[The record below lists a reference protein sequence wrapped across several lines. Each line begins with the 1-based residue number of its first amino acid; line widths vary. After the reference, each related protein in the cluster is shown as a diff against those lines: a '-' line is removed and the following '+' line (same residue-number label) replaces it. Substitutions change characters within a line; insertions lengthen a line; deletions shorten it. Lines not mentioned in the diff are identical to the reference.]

1 MLTFGEACT
10 WLRLRLRGNLAAIRG
25 QASGRVTLPPMAEAQ
40 STKDHLFLRACR
52 RQPVERTPVWMMRQ
66 AGRYLPQYRAV
77 RSKVTFLELCKTP
90 ELACEVTLQPI
101 DEFGFD
107 AAILFSDILIPLEAM
122 RLELVFE
129 EDGGPKLPHPVRDRA
144 GVDALIVPDPAD
156 TMPFV
161 LDAVRLI
168 RKRLADRVPLIGFA
182 GAPFTLAT
190 YAVEGGGSK
199 SYQHTKSMM
208 FADPDAA
215 HALLGKLAASCA
227 TYLEAQVAAGAQ
239 AVQLFDS
246 WAGILA
252 PRDFREFALRY
263 AKQVFDLLR
272 ASPTWRNGGVPII
285 YFVNGCA
292 PYLDDYAQSGA
303 DVLGVDWRVDIGEV
317 RRRIGTKVALQ
328 GNLDPTCL
336 FLPPEALRERVREV
350 LESHGPGP
358 GHIFNLGHGVL
369 PPTNPEHVRAMVE
382 AVRELSPR
390 SHT

>member
-1 MLTFGEACT
+1 
-10 WLRLRLRGNLAAIRG
+10 
-25 QASGRVTLPPMAEAQ
+25 MAEAQ

-52 RQPVERTPVWMMRQ
+52 REPVDRPPVWMMRQ

-77 RSKVTFLELCKTP
+77 RAKVSFIELCKTP
-90 ELACEVTLQPI
+90 EVACEVTLQPI

-122 RLELVFE
+122 GMELVFG
-129 EDGGPKLPHPVRDRA
+129 DAGPVLPGPVRDRA
-144 GVDALIVPDPAD
+144 AVDALAVPDPAAS
-156 TMPFV
+156 MPFV

-168 RKRLADRVPLIGFA
+168 RKSLADRVPLIGFA

-190 YAVEGGGSK
+190 YAVEGSGSK
-199 SYQHTKSMM
+199 SYPHTKSLM
-208 FADPDAA
+208 FSDPDAA
-215 HALLGKLAASCA
+215 HALLGKLAACCA
-227 TYLEAQVAAGAQ
+227 VYLEAQVAAGAQ
-239 AVQLFDS
+239 AVQIFDS

-263 AKQVFDLLR
+263 AKQVIDTLR
-272 ASPTWRNGGVPII
+272 ASPTWRDGGVPII

-292 PYLDDYAQSGA
+292 PYLEDYASSGA
-303 DVLGVDWRVDIGEV
+303 DVLGVDWRVDIGTV
-317 RRRIGTKVALQ
+317 RSRVGAGVALQ

-336 FLPPEALRERVREV
+336 FLPPEALRARVHEV

-369 PPTNPEHVRAMVE
+369 PMTDPERVRVMVETVRAW
-382 AVRELSPR
+382 PR
-390 SHT
+390 RSE